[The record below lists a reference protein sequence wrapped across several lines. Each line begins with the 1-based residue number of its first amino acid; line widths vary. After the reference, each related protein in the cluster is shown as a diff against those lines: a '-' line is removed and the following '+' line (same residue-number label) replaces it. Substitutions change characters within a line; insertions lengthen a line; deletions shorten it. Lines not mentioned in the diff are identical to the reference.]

1 MPVDIYDKFRLKTLT
16 WDELTTIDN
25 EYIVLHRQSLLPK
38 IGLDKTQKNLS
49 NDEKNAII
57 TKKFLIE
64 FELLEKEKI
73 TFFALTDNQKTLI
86 INAPSENAKQK
97 NFWAM
102 IGAIV
107 KGQKAFKS
115 SKQGGKLYNHD
126 NRFAENTLAHYIRQM
141 FERKDIAIADTYGE
155 YAYMVNTVDMLDFG
169 LIGFNKSIRTII
181 QKRIEI
187 NSKYPLIKLVDFPSE
202 IRKGKSITA
211 KMPYRAITKLLL
223 AVKILPIRIM
233 NIIVMKTP

>member
-1 MPVDIYDKFRLKTLT
+1 MGR
-16 WDELTTIDN
+16 LTTIDN

-97 NFWAM
+97 EFLGYDWSN
-102 IGAIV
+102 
-107 KGQKAFKS
+107 
-115 SKQGGKLYNHD
+115 
-126 NRFAENTLAHYIRQM
+126 
-141 FERKDIAIADTYGE
+141 
-155 YAYMVNTVDMLDFG
+155 
-169 LIGFNKSIRTII
+169 
-181 QKRIEI
+181 
-187 NSKYPLIKLVDFPSE
+187 
-202 IRKGKSITA
+202 RKGAEGIQIIKA
-211 KMPYRAITKLLL
+211 GGEAIQ
-223 AVKILPIRIM
+223 PR
-233 NIIVMKTP
+233 